1 MFSILQISPYFCVF
15 KYVRAVKQKVWNDA
29 DNRERETYATLY
41 RFLYSFWEKKNPT
54 VLQSTCSFL
63 YIHVRFY
70 HPEKRS
76 PHCKKGRNPS
86 LGFWIQHCGFRIP
99 DTWFLIFCQW
109 NLNFVFQLLAG
120 FRIPWAGIRDSK
132 ATISDPTNKNFPHSG
147 SHKQVSRIP
156 DPTSKNFP
164 YCGSRKQKFAIF
176 RIPQAKIS
184 RIADPTNKNFPY
196 SGSHKQKFPVFRI
209 PQTKLLYSRSQ
220 KQKFPVL
227 WNLDYLACCEK
238 GSVH

>member
-1 MFSILQISPYFCVF
+1 MFSILQNSPYFCVF

-132 ATISDPTNKNFPHSG
+132 ATISYPTNKKFPYSMIPR
-147 SHKQVSRIP
+147 SKTSRIP

-164 YCGSRKQKFAIF
+164 YFGSHKQNSC
-176 RIPQAKIS
+176 IP
-184 RIADPTNKNFPY
+184 DPKSKNFPY
-196 SGSHKQKFPVFRI
+196 CGIWITLPVAKKGVYI
-209 PQTKLLYSRSQ
+209 SRLIH
-220 KQKFPVL
+220 F
-227 WNLDYLACCEK
+227 
-238 GSVH
+238 

>member
-1 MFSILQISPYFCVF
+1 MFFRLQNSPHF
-15 KYVRAVKQKVWNDA
+15 
-29 DNRERETYATLY
+29 RERLLRHSLPISLLILRKKTGCFTVYMFFKV
-41 RFLYSFWEKKNPT
+41 FLS
-54 VLQSTCSFL
+54 L

-120 FRIPWAGIRDSK
+120 FRIPCAGIRDSN
-132 ATISDPTNKNFPHSG
+132 ATILDPTKIKFPVCG
-147 SHKQVSRIP
+147 SHKQKFPVIQIPQAKTSRI
-156 DPTSKNFP
+156 
-164 YCGSRKQKFAIF
+164 CGSHKQKFPVF
-176 RIPQAKIS
+176 RIPQTKIS
-184 RIADPTNKNFPY
+184 PY
-196 SGSHKQKFPVFRI
+196 SRSHKQKFPVFRI

-227 WNLDYLACCEK
+227 WNMDYLACCEK

>member
-1 MFSILQISPYFCVF
+1 MFLLCSLYC
-15 KYVRAVKQKVWNDA
+15 KTVRIFAYSSTCEQSNK
-29 DNRERETYATLY
+29 RSGTTLITESERLMP
-41 RFLYSFWEKKNPT
+41 RFTDFFTHFEKKKNPT

-132 ATISDPTNKNFPHSG
+132 ATISDPTNKNFPYSG

-184 RIADPTNKNFPY
+184 RIADPTSKNFPY
-196 SGSHKQKFPVFRI
+196 FGSHKQNSCIPDPKSKNFPYCGIWITLPVAKKEVYI
-209 PQTKLLYSRSQ
+209 SRLIH
-220 KQKFPVL
+220 F
-227 WNLDYLACCEK
+227 
-238 GSVH
+238 